1 MTGDHS
7 PNKSHERLDTARR
20 VLYIVLVGNTD
31 YLLTLR
37 ITMIRRIT
45 KAIVQATADFWREA
59 AELEARMA
67 KEQQIQN
74 LRMMARGR

>member
-1 MTGDHS
+1 
-7 PNKSHERLDTARR
+7 
-20 VLYIVLVGNTD
+20 
-31 YLLTLR
+31 
-37 ITMIRRIT
+37 MIRRIT
-45 KAIVQATADFWREA
+45 KVIIQATADFWREA